1 MRASHLFA
9 WSLVAVVL
17 LSGAPLRGQ
26 HESAGAIEEG
36 RTIYGAICA
45 NCHGPDGDQIP
56 GINFSRGQFR
66 RQLSDADLNAII
78 RTGIP
83 GTPMPGTNVP
93 EDQAARIVAYLRSLG
108 AAMKSGSVAGDTARG
123 QAVFEGKG
131 NCASCHAVNG
141 RGSHVGPDLSAIGSV
156 RRGVELERS
165 LVTPNAEILPQNRS
179 YRVVTRDGQTL
190 TGRLLNQDT
199 FTVQLI
205 DTDQKLH
212 SFDKSALREHS
223 FVDTPM
229 PSYRGKL
236 TSQELADV
244 VGYLATLRSR

>member
-1 MRASHLFA
+1 MI
-9 WSLVAVVL
+9 VL
-17 LSGAPLRGQ
+17 LPGASLRGQ

-93 EDQAARIVAYLRSLG
+93 EDQAARVVAYLRSLA
-108 AAMKSGSVAGDTARG
+108 AAMKSGSVTGDTARG

-141 RGSHVGPDLSAIGSV
+141 RGSHAGPDLSSIGSV

-165 LVTPNAEILPQNRS
+165 LVTPNAEVLPQNRS
-179 YRVVTRDGQTL
+179 FRVVTRDGQTL

-205 DTDQKLH
+205 DTDQQLH
-212 SFDKSALREHS
+212 SFDKSSLREQG

-244 VGYLATLRSR
+244 VGYLASLRNR